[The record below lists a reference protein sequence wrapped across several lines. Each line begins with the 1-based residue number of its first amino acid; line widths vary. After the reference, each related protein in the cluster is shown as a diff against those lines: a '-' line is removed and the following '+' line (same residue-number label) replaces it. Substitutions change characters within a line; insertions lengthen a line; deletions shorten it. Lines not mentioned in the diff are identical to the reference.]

1 MSSSLYFPVGIP
13 YSNGSSSSLDAFVQ
27 TIALRVILADK
38 HRGPGVTLGAI
49 IECKSMN
56 GDALGNISAPML
68 TSEDYDAISRAEIE
82 SMPRESR
89 PQVGLLSSIF
99 SSALLSPALRTLR
112 SPTTTISTQRYVR
125 T

>member
-82 SMPRESR
+82 SMPRER
-89 PQVGLLSSIF
+89 RHQGELLSSI
-99 SSALLSPALRTLR
+99 SSALRSPALRTLR